1 MRLEV
6 TRRSD
11 LATKTLIALAA
22 AGRRVKAAELAELL
36 GTTAGFVPQ
45 VAAPLVAKG
54 WIRSDPGPT
63 GGYVSVAPLADVS
76 VLDVIEA
83 VEGPSD
89 TGRCVL
95 EDRPCSGGG
104 QCALHV
110 PWTRARGH
118 LLAELSDTSIA
129 QVAEPADRTRKRPRT
144 KREGRKR

>member
-11 LATKTLIALAA
+11 LATKALIALAA
-22 AGRRVKAAELAELL
+22 AGRRVKAAELAEWL

-45 VAAPLVAKG
+45 VAAPLVANG

-63 GGYVSVAPLADVS
+63 GGYVTVASLDDVS

-83 VEGPSD
+83 VEGPTD

-110 PWTRARGH
+110 PWTRARAN
-118 LLAELSDTSIA
+118 LLAELSGTSVA
-129 QVAEPADRTRKRPRT
+129 QVARPAEPDRTRPES
-144 KREGRKR
+144 KREGKKR